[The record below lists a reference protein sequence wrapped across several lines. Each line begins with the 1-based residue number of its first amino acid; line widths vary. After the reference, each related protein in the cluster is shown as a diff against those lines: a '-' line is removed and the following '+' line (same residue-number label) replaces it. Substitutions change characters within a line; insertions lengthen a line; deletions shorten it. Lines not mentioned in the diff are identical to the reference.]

1 MLGSWHS
8 LHFQFLQCLREWL
21 CLVEW
26 QDRPHPAPWT
36 LPGRLEHCK
45 NNPRVL
51 LKENFPGSVSCCRNS
66 SFTSLYLFHFSPSSY
81 LPSPQT
87 HTPKCVWLFS
97 PSENPWLGKLPSP
110 GLRREERT
118 EIYLNLP
125 TQCASVFLSTGNRW
139 LPGPSKRPK
148 LWCPC
153 ALREAG
159 LERGGHRSCDGCFQ
173 GTVRGEGR
181 GAWASRPFQPV
192 LIICHPCNSSRT
204 GSGPISG
211 FSSFGGP
218 FENLMEKLVNLAPR
232 KLCRCTYRTHT
243 HTRSHTWT
251 MCAILRG
258 SQSSWNSLWVPE

>member
-159 LERGGHRSCDGCFQ
+159 LERGGHCSCDGCFQ

-181 GAWASRPFQPV
+181 GGREH
-192 LIICHPCNSSRT
+192 LDRSSPSWSSVTHVTRAGQAQGQSVVSHLLGVPLKIWWKNWWILPPENCADART
-204 GSGPISG
+204 
-211 FSSFGGP
+211 
-218 FENLMEKLVNLAPR
+218 AH
-232 KLCRCTYRTHT
+232 THT
-243 HTRSHTWT
+243 HAHTHER
-251 MCAILRG
+251 CV
-258 SQSSWNSLWVPE
+258 QY